1 MKISPFYE
9 GDIKLYKTVYLA
21 LYSFFR
27 KFRGDTDD
35 DSDLDD
41 DDGNIDGLLAEPLNP
56 SMTVSNQFAL
66 DRSTRK
72 KLLGKEIV
80 TKKLNNY

>member
-1 MKISPFYE
+1 MKISHFYD
-9 GDIKLYKTVYLA
+9 GDIRLYKTVYLA

-27 KFRGDTDD
+27 KFREDTDD
-35 DSDLDD
+35 NNLEDD
-41 DDGNIDGLLAEPLNP
+41 DENIDGLLAEPLSP